1 MSDSEVIYESGD
13 DTDNTC
19 SFEEIICLIH
29 DSFEEPHQACMS
41 QKLFWTHLI
50 QMIEEQQEIPELL
63 EPHFELLKTSLKRMA
78 NYLNL
83 KVKQNCRQSFTDTM
97 ILVKKA
103 KASYYKTSY
112 SVELKKELEKWLTL
126 YLPNWIP
133 LHETCCLSLAT
144 TPTST
149 LSTTAATPV
158 EVAGASGERKS
169 AKRKIL
175 SFEESLQDSDDEEL
189 VNSHLPTGLV
199 SSYISVRKDG
209 VLRHRILKER

>member
-1 MSDSEVIYESGD
+1 MSDSEVISESGEEGD
-13 DTDNTC
+13 SSC

-29 DSFEEPHQACMS
+29 DSFEEPHQECMS
-41 QKLFWTHLI
+41 QKIFWIHLM
-50 QMIEEQQEIPELL
+50 QMIEENQEIPDNL
-63 EPHFELLKTSLKRMA
+63 ERHFELLKTSLKRMA
-78 NYLNL
+78 NYLTL

-112 SVELKKELEKWLTL
+112 SVELKNELQKWLTL

-133 LHETCCLSLAT
+133 LHETCCLSPAT

-149 LSTTAATPV
+149 LSMTVATPE
-158 EVAGASGERKS
+158 EVADVSGGKKS
-169 AKRKIL
+169 TKRKIL
-175 SFEESLQDSDDEEL
+175 TFEESLQDSDDEEL
-189 VNSHLPTGLV
+189 ANSHLPTGLV